1 MSPSLTEAIPR
12 DLIFSEKKT
21 MVTPIEDI
29 QSEAEPV
36 LEPFSAP
43 ALVDGV
49 LDDSHEVDTHTQ
61 TSEKILAIFKPYLL
75 TKSVDAND
83 RWELGATKFIS
94 VIRNFVSKGQTVQ
107 MCLPAFPWKSAN
119 KVYKVLGTLPDKAEE
134 LALKRLNG
142 ICGAIGE
149 VYKPGAELLI
159 ISDGL
164 VYNDLLTIPDR
175 DVWAYGEGLRAL
187 AADSGCTHIRFTRLK
202 DLVNIPNL
210 PDKLEEITYIANASN
225 FRRALLNQYGKADL
239 DVTKEIAEKDDTRL
253 TYCGY
258 TRFLENDLRYIFS
271 VGGNRSGH
279 KYRKDVKY
287 VAKQMIY
294 RGYAFGVAV
303 KQNFPDYLRLSIHQ
317 STGEHKISISLL
329 PTKTSYTT
337 PWHCSVALL
346 ADGTF
351 TSGPKGDFEDNPK
364 FELVYEKDGRPSYFR
379 EMETGAVV
387 DEDDY

>member
-1 MSPSLTEAIPR
+1 MSPSLTEAIPQGH
-12 DLIFSEKKT
+12 ISEKKT
-21 MVTPIEDI
+21 VATSVQKI
-29 QSEAEPV
+29 QPEAGPV

-49 LDDSHEVDTHTQ
+49 LRDTQEVDIHTQ
-61 TSEKILAIFKPYLL
+61 TSEKILAVLKPYHL
-75 TKSVDAND
+75 TKSVDVND
-83 RWELGATKFIS
+83 RWELGAIKFIS

-142 ICGAIGE
+142 ICEAIGE

-164 VYNDLLTIPDR
+164 LYNDLFTIPDR

-187 AADSGCTHIRFTRLK
+187 AAESGCTHIRFTRLK

-210 PDKLEEITYIANASN
+210 PDKLEEITYIANALN
-225 FRRALLNQYGKADL
+225 FRLALLNRYGKTDL

-258 TRFLENDLRYIFS
+258 SRFLENDLQYIFK
-271 VGGNRSGH
+271 VGGNMSRR
-279 KYRKDVKY
+279 KYRRDVKY

-294 RGYAFGVAV
+294 RGYAFGMAINE
-303 KQNFPDYLRLSIHQ
+303 NFPDYLRLSIHQ
-317 STGEHKISISLL
+317 STGEHKVSINLL

-346 ADGTF
+346 ADGSF

-379 EMETGAVV
+379 EMETGAVEDV
-387 DEDDY
+387 DDY